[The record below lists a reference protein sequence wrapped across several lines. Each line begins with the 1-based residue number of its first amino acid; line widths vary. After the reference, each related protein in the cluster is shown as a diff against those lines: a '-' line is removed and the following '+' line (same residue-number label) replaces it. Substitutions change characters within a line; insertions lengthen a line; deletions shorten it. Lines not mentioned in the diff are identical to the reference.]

1 MAWHL
6 APTSR
11 LYFFLKVGQYSH
23 QPCVSRLEWRQS
35 PEEVK
40 PPVLSRVYAGLPDC
54 PPTVLGSREML
65 RPCSSA
71 GHDSADIIG
80 NGDPLRM
87 DAPVGCVATA
97 ATKKL
102 AHAGDEPCLGGQ
114 ERSSPSIHQTG
125 GNISSTPSVGL
136 LLEATSKLRAGG
148 QLLQESGC
156 VPPPKPQ
163 VHPHSWRVDRP
174 RPLSMSF
181 FTGRTDC
188 PCRARCTVSVSTPRK
203 KHVPNK
209 MRGMHHIKPVSAEP
223 ACHSARVPK
232 TRTSS
237 EPPGH
242 PGTPEG
248 FSPVNGGGSGG

>member
-1 MAWHL
+1 MCL
-6 APTSR
+6 VSSGDS
-11 LYFFLKVGQYSH
+11 LLKRST
-23 QPCVSRLEWRQS
+23 
-35 PEEVK
+35 

-125 GNISSTPSVGL
+125 GNISSTPSVGS

-148 QLLQESGC
+148 QLLQEY
-156 VPPPKPQ
+156 
-163 VHPHSWRVDRP
+163 PHQNHKSTHTHGGLTDP
-174 RPLSMSF
+174 DHD
-181 FTGRTDC
+181 GRTDC
-188 PCRARCTVSVSTPRK
+188 PCRARCTGSVSTPRK

-223 ACHSARVPK
+223 ACHSARIPK

-237 EPPGH
+237 DPPGH

>member
-1 MAWHL
+1 MRGAGRTPSQHDVVAFSSENLHLVGVGANGGRQWSINGGGFEWFQTGMAWHL

-11 LYFFLKVGQYSH
+11 LGFFLKVGQYSH

-35 PEEVK
+35 PEEVNTSSS
-40 PPVLSRVYAGLPDC
+40 LRVYAGLPDC

-102 AHAGDEPCLGGQ
+102 AHAGDEPCLDGQ

-136 LLEATSKLRAGG
+136 LEATSKLRAGGQQGRRAGG

-156 VPPPKPQ
+156 VPPPNPQ

-174 RPLSMSF
+174 RP
-181 FTGRTDC
+181 
-188 PCRARCTVSVSTPRK
+188 
-203 KHVPNK
+203 
-209 MRGMHHIKPVSAEP
+209 
-223 ACHSARVPK
+223 
-232 TRTSS
+232 
-237 EPPGH
+237 
-242 PGTPEG
+242 
-248 FSPVNGGGSGG
+248 